1 MKKNWFLRIGL
12 ISLVLALATT
22 CLLGGTFA
30 KYTTTVSGSDSI
42 QVAKFA
48 FKATDVDVIEL
59 ENDGAEINLFA
70 DAKTDA
76 TGTVRTGEL
85 APGEYSTMFA
95 PGVYGTFSIVL
106 DNTGSD
112 VDVVINDASEVD
124 IILSASDEAA
134 FDVNTAFIK
143 FVVSY
148 EPIGEEPAYGA
159 VASLNDLAAAVEAAI
174 ELDEGDYIEKG
185 SAVTI
190 YVAYIW
196 EGATDAVDS
205 AIGTFAAAHDPLTIT
220 MDITIIADQKIA

>member
-42 QVAKFA
+42 EVAKFA
-48 FKATDVDVIEL
+48 FKATDVDDLEL
-59 ENDGAEINLFA
+59 TGAEINLFA

-76 TGTVRTGEL
+76 TGTVETG
-85 APGEYSTMFA
+85 MFA

-112 VDVVINDASEVD
+112 VDVVINDDSEVA
-124 IILSASDEAA
+124 ITLSDSDEDA

-174 ELDEGDYIEKG
+174 ELDEYEEDYIEKG

-196 EGATDAVDS
+196 EGATDDAVDS
-205 AIGTFAAAHDPLTIT
+205 AIGTFAAAHDSLTIT
-220 MDITIIADQKIA
+220 MGITIIADQKIA

>member
-48 FKATDVDVIEL
+48 FKATDVDGIEL

-70 DAKTDA
+70 NAKTDA
-76 TGTVRTGEL
+76 TGTVQTG
-85 APGEYSTMFA
+85 MFA

-112 VDVVINDASEVD
+112 VDVVINDDSEVA
-124 IILSASDEAA
+124 IELSAEEEDV
-134 FDVNTAFIK
+134 FDASTAFIK
-143 FVVSY
+143 YQISFA
-148 EPIGEEPAYGA
+148 PISTPEYGTL
-159 VASLNDLAAAVEAAI
+159 ASLNDLAAAVEAAI
-174 ELDEGDYIEKG
+174 ELDEYEEDYIEKG

-196 EGATDAVDS
+196 EGATDDVDS
-205 AIGTFAAAHDPLTIT
+205 AIGNFATANNPLTIT

>member
-42 QVAKFA
+42 EVAKFA
-48 FKATDVDVIEL
+48 FKATDVDDLEL
-59 ENDGAEINLFA
+59 TGAVINLFD

-76 TGTVRTGEL
+76 TGTVQTG
-85 APGEYSTMFA
+85 MFA
-95 PGVYGTFSIVL
+95 PGVYGTFKIVL

-112 VDVVINDASEVD
+112 VDVVINDASAVTID
-124 IILSASDEAA
+124 LSASDEDA
-134 FDVNTAFIK
+134 FDLDTAFIK

-148 EPIGEEPAYGA
+148 ESIGEEPAYGA
-159 VASLNDLAAAVEAAI
+159 KASLNDLAAAVEAAI

-205 AIGTFAAAHDPLTIT
+205 AIGNFAAAHDSLTIT
-220 MDITIIADQKIA
+220 MGITIIADQKIA

>member
-48 FKATDVDVIEL
+48 FKATDVDGIEL
-59 ENDGAEINLFA
+59 ENDGAVINLFD

-76 TGTVRTGEL
+76 TGTVQTG
-85 APGEYSTMFA
+85 MFA

-112 VDVVINDASEVD
+112 VDVVINDASEVA
-124 IILSASDEAA
+124 ITLSASDEAA
-134 FDVNTAFIK
+134 FDLNTAFIK

-185 SAVTI
+185 LDVTI

-196 EGATDAVDS
+196 AGATGAVDT
-205 AIGTFAAAHDPLTIT
+205 AIGNFAAGQTDLSIT
-220 MDITIIADQKIA
+220 MSISIVADQKMA

>member
-42 QVAKFA
+42 EVAKFA
-48 FKATDVDVIEL
+48 FKATDVDGLEL

-76 TGTVRTGEL
+76 TDTVETG
-85 APGEYSTMFA
+85 MFA

-112 VDVVINDASEVD
+112 VDVVINDASEVA
-124 IILSASDEAA
+124 ITLSASDEDA

-143 FVVSY
+143 FVVSN

>member
-48 FKATDVDVIEL
+48 FKATDGGIEL
-59 ENDGAEINLFA
+59 ENGGAVINLFD

-76 TGTVRTGEL
+76 TGTVQTG
-85 APGEYSTMFA
+85 MFA
-95 PGVYGTFSIVL
+95 PGVYGTFKIVL

-112 VDVVINDASEVD
+112 VDVVINDASKVA
-124 IILSASDEAA
+124 ITLSASDEAA
-134 FDVNTAFIK
+134 FDLNTEFIK

-148 EPIGEEPAYGA
+148 ESIGEEPAYGDL
-159 VASLNDLAAAVEAAI
+159 ASLNDLADAVEAAI
-174 ELDEGDYIEKG
+174 KLDEYEEDYIEKG

-205 AIGTFAAAHDPLTIT
+205 AIGNLAAAINPDDPLTIT
-220 MDITIIADQKIA
+220 MDITIIADQKIV

>member
-48 FKATDVDVIEL
+48 FKATDVDGIEL

-70 DAKTDA
+70 NAKTDA
-76 TGTVRTGEL
+76 TGTVQTG
-85 APGEYSTMFA
+85 MFA

-112 VDVVINDASEVD
+112 VDVVINDDSEVA
-124 IILSASDEAA
+124 ITLSASDEDA
-134 FDVNTAFIK
+134 FDLDTAFIK

-148 EPIGEEPAYGA
+148 ESIGEEPAYGDL
-159 VASLNDLAAAVEAAI
+159 ASLNDLAAAVEAAI
-174 ELDEGDYIEKG
+174 ELDEYEEDYIEKG

-196 EGATDAVDS
+196 AGATDDVDS
-205 AIGTFAAAHDPLTIT
+205 AIGNFATANNPLTIT
-220 MDITIIADQKIA
+220 MDITIIADQKIV

>member
-30 KYTTTVSGSDSI
+30 KYTITLSSSDSI
-42 QVAKFA
+42 QVARFA
-48 FKATDVDVIEL
+48 FKATDVDGIEL

-76 TGTVRTGEL
+76 TGTVQTG
-85 APGEYSTMFA
+85 MFA

-112 VDVVINDASEVD
+112 VDVVINDDSEVA
-124 IILSASDEAA
+124 ITLSD
-134 FDVNTAFIK
+134 FYVPVFHLNTAFIK

-174 ELDEGDYIEKG
+174 ELDEYEKDYIEKG
-185 SAVTI
+185 TAVTI

-196 EGATDAVDS
+196 EGATDALDS
-205 AIGTFAAAHDPLTIT
+205 AIGAFAATIHPDPLTIT

>member
-48 FKATDVDVIEL
+48 FKATDVDGIEL

-70 DAKTDA
+70 NAKTDA
-76 TGTVRTGEL
+76 TGTVQTG
-85 APGEYSTMFA
+85 MFA

-112 VDVVINDASEVD
+112 VDVVINDDSEVA
-124 IILSASDEAA
+124 ITLSASDEDA
-134 FDVNTAFIK
+134 FDLDTAFIK

-148 EPIGEEPAYGA
+148 ESIGEEPDYGA

-185 SAVTI
+185 LAVTI

-205 AIGTFAAAHDPLTIT
+205 AIGDFATANNPLTIT
-220 MDITIIADQKIA
+220 MDITIIADQKIV

>member
-30 KYTTTVSGSDSI
+30 KYTTTVSGSDNI

-48 FKATDVDVIEL
+48 FKATDGGTEL
-59 ENDGAEINLFA
+59 ENGGAVINLFD

-76 TGTVRTGEL
+76 TGTVQTG
-85 APGEYSTMFA
+85 MFA
-95 PGVYGTFSIVL
+95 PGVYGTFKIVL

-112 VDVVINDASEVD
+112 VDVVINDDSEVD

-134 FDVNTAFIK
+134 FDPNTAFIK

-148 EPIGEEPAYGA
+148 EPIGEEPDYGA

-174 ELDEGDYIEKG
+174 ELDGEDYIEKG

-205 AIGTFAAAHDPLTIT
+205 AIGTFAAANYPLTIT

>member
-48 FKATDVDVIEL
+48 FKATDVDGIEL

-76 TGTVRTGEL
+76 TGTVQTG
-85 APGEYSTMFA
+85 MFA

-112 VDVVINDASEVD
+112 VDVVINDNSEVA
-124 IILSASDEAA
+124 ITLSASDEAA
-134 FDVNTAFIK
+134 FDLDTAFIK

-148 EPIGEEPAYGA
+148 EPIGEEPDYGA

-174 ELDEGDYIEKG
+174 ELDGEDYIEKG

-205 AIGTFAAAHDPLTIT
+205 AIGTFAAANYPLTIT

>member
-48 FKATDVDVIEL
+48 FKATDGGIEL
-59 ENDGAEINLFA
+59 ENGGAVINLFD

-76 TGTVRTGEL
+76 TGTVQTG
-85 APGEYSTMFA
+85 MFA
-95 PGVYGTFSIVL
+95 PGMYGTFSIVL

-112 VDVVINDASEVD
+112 VDVVINDASAVTID
-124 IILSASDEAA
+124 LSASDEDA
-134 FDVNTAFIK
+134 FDLDTAFIK

-148 EPIGEEPAYGA
+148 ESIGEEPAYGA
-159 VASLNDLAAAVEAAI
+159 KASLNDLAAAVEAAI

-205 AIGTFAAAHDPLTIT
+205 AIGNFAAAHDSLTIT
-220 MDITIIADQKIA
+220 MGITIIADQKIA

>member
-48 FKATDVDVIEL
+48 FKATDVDGIEL
-59 ENDGAEINLFA
+59 AGAEINLFA

-76 TGTVRTGEL
+76 TGTVQTG
-85 APGEYSTMFA
+85 MFA

-112 VDVVINDASEVD
+112 VDVVINDDSEVT

-134 FDVNTAFIK
+134 FDPNTKFIK

-148 EPIGEEPAYGA
+148 EPIGEDPTYGA
-159 VASLNDLAAAVEAAI
+159 VASLNELAAAVEAAI

-185 SAVTI
+185 SDVTI

-205 AIGTFAAAHDPLTIT
+205 AIGDFAAAHDPLTIT

>member
-48 FKATDVDVIEL
+48 FKATDVDGIEL

-70 DAKTDA
+70 NAKTDA
-76 TGTVRTGEL
+76 TGTVQTG
-85 APGEYSTMFA
+85 MFA

-112 VDVVINDASEVD
+112 VDVVINDDSEVA
-124 IILSASDEAA
+124 ITLSASDEDA
-134 FDVNTAFIK
+134 FDLDTAFIK

-148 EPIGEEPAYGA
+148 ESIGEEPAYGDL
-159 VASLNDLAAAVEAAI
+159 ASLNDLAAAVEAAI
-174 ELDEGDYIEKG
+174 ELDEYEEDYIEKG

-196 EGATDAVDS
+196 AGATDDVDS
-205 AIGTFAAAHDPLTIT
+205 AIGNFATANNPLTIT

>member
-48 FKATDVDVIEL
+48 FKATDGGIEL
-59 ENDGAEINLFA
+59 KNGGAVINLFD

-76 TGTVRTGEL
+76 TGTVQTG
-85 APGEYSTMFA
+85 MFA

-112 VDVVINDASEVD
+112 VDVVINDDSEVD

-134 FDVNTAFIK
+134 FDPNTAFIK

-205 AIGTFAAAHDPLTIT
+205 AIGTFAAAHAPLTIT

>member
-48 FKATDVDVIEL
+48 FKATDVDGIEL

-70 DAKTDA
+70 NAKTDA
-76 TGTVRTGEL
+76 TGTVQTG
-85 APGEYSTMFA
+85 MFA

-112 VDVVINDASEVD
+112 VDVVINDDSEVA
-124 IILSASDEAA
+124 IELSASDEAA
-134 FDVNTAFIK
+134 FDLNTGFIK

-148 EPIGEEPAYGA
+148 EPIGEEPDYGA

-174 ELDEGDYIEKG
+174 ELDEYEEDYIEKG

-196 EGATDAVDS
+196 EGATDDVDS
-205 AIGTFAAAHDPLTIT
+205 AIGNFATANNPLTIT
-220 MDITIIADQKIA
+220 MDITIIADQKID

>member
-1 MKKNWFLRIGL
+1 MRIGL

-48 FKATDVDVIEL
+48 FKATDVDGIEL

-70 DAKTDA
+70 NAKTDA
-76 TGTVRTGEL
+76 TGTVQTG
-85 APGEYSTMFA
+85 MFA

-112 VDVVINDASEVD
+112 VDVVINDDSEVA
-124 IILSASDEAA
+124 IELSAEEEDV
-134 FDVNTAFIK
+134 FDASTAFIK
-143 FVVSY
+143 YQISFA
-148 EPIGEEPAYGA
+148 PISTPEYGTL
-159 VASLNDLAAAVEAAI
+159 ASLNDLAAAVEAAI
-174 ELDEGDYIEKG
+174 ELDEYEEDYIEKG

-196 EGATDAVDS
+196 EGATDDVDS
-205 AIGTFAAAHDPLTIT
+205 AIGNFATANNPLTIT

>member
-48 FKATDVDVIEL
+48 FKATDVDGIEL

-76 TGTVRTGEL
+76 TGTVQTG
-85 APGEYSTMFA
+85 MFA

-112 VDVVINDASEVD
+112 VDVVINAASAVTVDLTAEEEDVFDAS
-124 IILSASDEAA
+124 
-134 FDVNTAFIK
+134 TAFIK
-143 FVVSY
+143 YQISFA
-148 EPIGEEPAYGA
+148 PISTPEYGTL
-159 VASLNDLAAAVEAAI
+159 ASLSDFAAALEAAI
-174 ELDEGDYIEKG
+174 ELNGASPAYIEKG
-185 SAVTI
+185 TIVTI

-196 EGATDAVDS
+196 AGATDAVDT
-205 AIGTFAAAHDPLTIT
+205 AIGNFAAGQTDPDLSIT
-220 MDITIIADQKIA
+220 MSISIVADQKIA

>member
-48 FKATDVDVIEL
+48 FKATDVDGIEL

-85 APGEYSTMFA
+85 TPGVYRTMFA

-112 VDVVINDASEVD
+112 VDVVINDDSEVT

-134 FDVNTAFIK
+134 FDPNTKFIK

-148 EPIGEEPAYGA
+148 EPIGEDPTYGA

-185 SAVTI
+185 SDVTI

-205 AIGTFAAAHDPLTIT
+205 AIGDFAAAHDPLTIT